1 MISLKNS
8 KLDEQLSLGTL
19 LILAKLYLVNLC
31 LIFVGSVV
39 NLGARYQ
46 KNECIGLISDQN

>member
-1 MISLKNS
+1 MKNS

-19 LILAKLYLVNLC
+19 LILANFDKLYLVNLC
-31 LIFVGSVV
+31 LIFVASVV

-46 KNECIGLISDQN
+46 KINM